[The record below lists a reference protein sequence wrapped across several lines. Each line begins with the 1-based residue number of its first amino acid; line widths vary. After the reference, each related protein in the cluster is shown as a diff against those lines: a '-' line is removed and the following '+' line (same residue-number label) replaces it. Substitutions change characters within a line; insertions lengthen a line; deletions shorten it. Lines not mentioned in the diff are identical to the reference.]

1 MGETEAERRISNTPK
16 RIQWVNVGGTT
27 TDEGEQKN
35 SADPMPKRPAAAP
48 HNVYRGKEAFLQKRK
63 QIDEAKRNHKA
74 KMLRDYAKLC
84 KREGV
89 ASDRVNMHGSSS
101 SNNNDTATA
110 AAGTSKPAAAK
121 KANPFR
127 DAELAARQKAE
138 EKQREQQRQE
148 QVQREIQ
155 AKAKARERQRAERM
169 KRTRKGQPIMA
180 TQIKN
185 ILGKLTAERAAAA
198 SASSTG

>member
-1 MGETEAERRISNTPK
+1 
-16 RIQWVNVGGTT
+16 
-27 TDEGEQKN
+27 
-35 SADPMPKRPAAAP
+35 MPKRPAAAP
-48 HNVYRGKEAFLQKRK
+48 YNVYRGKEAFLQKRK

-89 ASDRVNMHGSSS
+89 TSDRVNMHGSS
-101 SNNNDTATA
+101 NNNDTATS
-110 AAGTSKPAAAK
+110 AGTSKPAAVK

-185 ILGKLTAERAAAA
+185 ILGKLTADRAA